1 MGRKTQF
8 APKNKFN
15 SDHSESAA
23 QCHDRVLES
32 ILFLGDGSQKETIE
46 YCILIVT
53 SSIPGVHSSVFLSH
67 QVWMGFSC
75 ECCDICIDDDS
86 TTHQ

>member
-1 MGRKTQF
+1 MEKKWEEKHNLL
-8 APKNKFN
+8 PKINF

-67 QVWMGFSC
+67 QVWMGFFL
-75 ECCDICIDDDS
+75 
-86 TTHQ
+86 